1 VIGILRDG
9 RTGCF
14 AGRPSGTC
22 RSLCPALMLILILV
36 LPPRV
41 RCADFGESAEDLR
54 IEGWISIG
62 FGLMLLAAPT
72 FQVGRG
78 SASAALCVALRR
90 RRALRRNVHRWP
102 LPRSCC
108 TATHVHG
115 CCLPACLL
123 AWLIGACRTERLT
136 LAGLLACSG
145 LLWLSLAC
153 SGLLWLAWC
162 RSTATGERSAP
173 IVTVLTM
180 TLRRRA

>member
-1 VIGILRDG
+1 MDGVFCRTSIRD
-9 RTGCF
+9 
-14 AGRPSGTC
+14 
-22 RSLCPALMLILILV
+22 LLILILV

-90 RRALRRNVHRWP
+90 GRALRRNVHRWP

-136 LAGLLACSG
+136 LAGLLAC
-145 LLWLSLAC
+145 WLALAC
-153 SGLLWLAWC
+153 SGLLWLALAC
-162 RSTATGERSAP
+162 SGLLGADLLPLEREARPSLRSSR
-173 IVTVLTM
+173 
-180 TLRRRA
+180 

>member
-1 VIGILRDG
+1 MLCRTSIRD
-9 RTGCF
+9 
-14 AGRPSGTC
+14 
-22 RSLCPALMLILILV
+22 LQMLILILV

-90 RRALRRNVHRWP
+90 GRALRRNVHRWP

-115 CCLPACLL
+115 CCLPAGLVDWCLSNR
-123 AWLIGACRTERLT
+123 ATH
-136 LAGLLACSG
+136 SG
-145 LLWLSLAC
+145 
-153 SGLLWLAWC
+153 WLAWC